1 MDVKELTQGVGP
13 FYLFYLDLEKF
24 AKILQLG
31 NEMEI
36 SFHVS

>member
-1 MDVKELTQGVGP
+1 MGVKELNQGGGP
-13 FYLFYLDLEKF
+13 FYLFYLDLEKL

-31 NEMEI
+31 DEMEI